1 MPRFCAFAVIAM
13 LGSPVI
19 AQSPATTSDLAFLTG
34 CWRFERGGQTVEEHW
49 LAPAGGSLF
58 GVSRTVAGGKT
69 VDFEFLQLRDLADGL
84 TYIAKP
90 SRQPEASFKMTTR
103 TADEV
108 VFENPQ
114 HDFPQRIRY
123 RRSGDA
129 LHARIEGTVDG
140 KPRAIDYPYVRV
152 SCTP

>member
-1 MPRFCAFAVIAM
+1 MTRICVFAVIAM
-13 LGSPVI
+13 LGSPAI

-34 CWRFERGGQTVEEHW
+34 CWRLDRNGRIVEEHW

-69 VDFEFLQLRDLADGL
+69 VDFEFLQLRDLPDGL

-90 SRQPEASFKMTTR
+90 SRQPEASFKMTSK

-123 RRSGDA
+123 RLSGES

-140 KPRAIDYPYVRV
+140 KPRAIDFPYTKVNC
-152 SCTP
+152 SP

>member
-1 MPRFCAFAVIAM
+1 MSRLCSLAVIAV
-13 LGSPVI
+13 LALPVS

-34 CWRFERGGQTVEEHW
+34 CWRFERNGRIVEEHW
-49 LAPAGGSLF
+49 LAPAGGSLV

-69 VDFEFLQLRDLADGL
+69 VDFEFLQLRDLPDGL

-90 SRQPEASFKMTTR
+90 SRQPEASFKLTTK
-103 TADEV
+103 TADEA

-123 RRSGDA
+123 RRSGDT
-129 LHARIEGTVDG
+129 LHARIEGTLDG
-140 KPRAIDYPYVRV
+140 KPRAIDYAYVKTN
-152 SCTP
+152 CP